1 MKRNILKI
9 VLITLIIILIKDVFF
24 MVYISYNN
32 KKEVK
37 SYYENNSSFNY
48 KSDMVLSIPKIN
60 LEAVVKKADNDFK
73 NLNKN
78 LVYYKN
84 DNYKKSIIIL
94 GHSGVG
100 YGTFFNRIDE
110 LDKDDDVYLYKDK
123 LKISYVVDKKYNVLD
138 TNIDVLKINNT
149 PGLTLITCDKKDKN
163 KRLVVKLT
171 LKGTETL
178 VK

>member
-9 VLITLIIILIKDVFF
+9 VLITLIIILIKDIFF
-24 MVYISYNN
+24 MVYISYDN

-48 KSDMVLSIPKIN
+48 KSDMVLNIPKVN
-60 LEAVVKKADNDFK
+60 LETVVKKANNDFG

-78 LVYYKN
+78 IVYYKN

-110 LDKDDDVYLYKDK
+110 LDKDDVIYLYKDK
-123 LKISYVVDKKYNVLD
+123 LKISYTVDKKYSILD
-138 TNIDVLKINNT
+138 TDIDVLKINNT

>member
-9 VLITLIIILIKDVFF
+9 VLIALIIILIKDIFF
-24 MVYISYNN
+24 MVYVSYNN
-32 KKEVK
+32 KKEVN

-48 KSDMVLSIPKIN
+48 KSDMVLDIPKIN
-60 LEAVVKKADNDFK
+60 LEAVVKKASNNFS
-73 NLNKN
+73 NLDKN

-84 DNYKKSIIIL
+84 DNYKKGIIIL

-110 LDKDDDVYLYKDK
+110 LTKDDIVYLYKDK
-123 LKISYVVDKKYNVLD
+123 LRISYAVDKKYSILD
-138 TNIDVLKINNT
+138 TDIDVLKINNES
-149 PGLTLITCDKKDKN
+149 GLTLITCDKKDKN

-178 VK
+178 EK